1 MLRDIY
7 KGSKYAISKV
17 IMFDCSLKN
26 MSDVGNYEKYN
37 VFIRKKDKVSSTLS
51 GGGGGGYQEFLTLLQ
66 VLGRTATRVGP
77 RTCSEAIEGFLHPAQ
92 FL

>member
-7 KGSKYAISKV
+7 KGYKYAFSKV
-17 IMFDCSLKN
+17 IIFDCSLKK

-51 GGGGGGYQEFLTLLQ
+51 GRRGGGYQEFLTLLQ